1 MKKVFLAIA
10 ILLANGVF
18 VSCTDLDEKSENL
31 EILATDGEEE
41 HDPEVDDDDNN
52 DLGNSGGGN

>member
-18 VSCTDLDEKSENL
+18 VSCTDLEDSTDNL
-31 EILATDGEEE
+31 EILSTEGEDE
-41 HDPEVDDDDNN
+41 HDPIEEEDPNN
-52 DLGNSGGGN
+52 GG

>member
-18 VSCTDLDEKSENL
+18 VSCTDLDDNL
-31 EILATDGEEE
+31 ENQPTPFETSATEGEEE
-41 HDPEVDDDDNN
+41 QDPEREEDPNN
-52 DLGNSGGGN
+52 GG